1 MAIKATINTGLGNRV
16 SVNIPQKHSI
26 RTVNIIPD
34 IGTVNT
40 LNSLSDVDASGAE
53 NNEVLVYDSSS
64 AKYVVKELPALN
76 GGTF

>member
-34 IGTVNT
+34 IGTVNSLT
-40 LNSLSDVDASGAE
+40 NLSDVDASSPD
-53 NNEVLVYDSSS
+53 NNDVLVYDSSS
-64 AKYVVKELPALN
+64 AKYVIKELPALN

>member
-16 SVNIPQKHSI
+16 SVNIPQKQSI

-34 IGTVNT
+34 IGTVNS
-40 LNSLSDVDASGAE
+40 LRSLSDVDATGAE
-53 NNEVLVYDSSS
+53 NNEVLVYDSSVS
-64 AKYVVKELPALN
+64 KYVIKELPALN

>member
-16 SVNIPQKHSI
+16 SVNIPQKQSI

-34 IGTVNT
+34 IGTVNS

-53 NNEVLVYDSSS
+53 NNEVLVYDSSA